1 VEASNTDMNLKTEL
15 APFRMKI
22 LIPFNKIYVHK
33 RGHGIEAEFIY
44 HFIRLLVFLSS
55 HQNHLC
61 PRGHDS

>member
-44 HFIRLLVFLSS
+44 HYRRIFLSNN
-55 HQNHLC
+55 QNHLC
-61 PRGHDS
+61 THEYNKC